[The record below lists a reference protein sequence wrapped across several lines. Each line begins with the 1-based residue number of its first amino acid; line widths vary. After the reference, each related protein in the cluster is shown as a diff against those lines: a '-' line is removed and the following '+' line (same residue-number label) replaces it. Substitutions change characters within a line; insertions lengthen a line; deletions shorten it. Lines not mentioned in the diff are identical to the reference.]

1 MGKKMN
7 KIINFKKRP
16 SIANIAML
24 SLPLLLF
31 GCNTMEGLGTDIK
44 ETGKSLERSA
54 EKNKQPP
61 PPCPCCAGRC
71 R

>member
-1 MGKKMN
+1 MN
-7 KIINFKKRP
+7 KKDINFKGKLTIP
-16 SIANIAML
+16 KISML
-24 SLPLLLF
+24 SLSLLLC

-54 EKNKQPP
+54 EKNNKPSP

>member
-1 MGKKMN
+1 MN
-7 KIINFKKRP
+7 KVINFKESA
-16 SIANIAML
+16 SISKIAML

-54 EKNKQPP
+54 EKNKQPSHP